1 MTSTNTKLVNQE
13 LDDYFT
19 ETYGK
24 NNFLSMFDLNESN
37 WAKMVKGERKMPRAF
52 KIIMKREQ
60 EILKLE
66 KAFKATSP
74 NVSTDQL
81 IKHLESN
88 ERGEIGRLRF
98 KLDKY
103 ESAFRMIESVP
114 KTIEKALIKAEQAR

>member
-1 MTSTNTKLVNQE
+1 MTSTNIKLVNQDI
-13 LDDYFT
+13 DDYFT

-37 WAKMVKGERKMPRAF
+37 WGKMVKGERRMPKYF

-74 NVSTDQL
+74 NVSTEKL

-88 ERGEIGRLRF
+88 ERSEIGKLRF

-103 ESAFRMIESVP
+103 ESALR
-114 KTIEKALIKAEQAR
+114 TIENVSKMFDKALIKAEQAR